1 MIFFLDER
9 DSKKKMD
16 DVVCHAKEIIRLSE
30 QVEEPS
36 CHRTEAEQI
45 MKEWDNIPLPLSD
58 QSVMR
63 NICVRVRPVLRELV
77 CRLNDQ
83 QKRLDALEMLVMNM
97 IGEKK

>member
-1 MIFFLDER
+1 
-9 DSKKKMD
+9 
-16 DVVCHAKEIIRLSE
+16 
-30 QVEEPS
+30 
-36 CHRTEAEQI
+36 